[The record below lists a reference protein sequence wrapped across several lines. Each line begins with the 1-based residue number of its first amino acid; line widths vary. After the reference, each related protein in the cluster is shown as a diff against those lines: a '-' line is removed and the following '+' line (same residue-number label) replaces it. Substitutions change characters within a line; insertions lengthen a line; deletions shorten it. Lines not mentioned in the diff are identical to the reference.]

1 MYRGHG
7 QCVEPRRTREREGE
21 REKRR
26 PRVPANP
33 SPVIKRFGEQP
44 VRKIVNESPWTVRP
58 MTQLGRAIYLGQ
70 LDRTGIALTVC
81 FYTPS
86 KIYMVQDRN
95 SIRSSRGLCYILWNS
110 KRVQLEMNNLCFL
123 DFLEEE

>member
-7 QCVEPRRTREREGE
+7 QCVEPRRTREREREGE
-21 REKRR
+21 RR

-70 LDRTGIALTVC
+70 SDRTGRGNRARFTW
-81 FYTPS
+81 F
-86 KIYMVQDRN
+86 KIE
-95 SIRSSRGLCYILWNS
+95 IRFDSDSVVLE
-110 KRVQLEMNNLCFL
+110 RVNNLGFSGG
-123 DFLEEE
+123 F